1 MTGPE
6 ARGTVLTVCFPR
18 DVNDF
23 AMLPAQ
29 KLLAGNCLGARY
41 HVTSRKPT
49 TACAFW
55 GKNARPVTKLMH
67 FSRVF

>member
-18 DVNDF
+18 DVSDF

-29 KLLAGNCLGARY
+29 KLLAGNCLGVRY
-41 HVTSRKPT
+41 HVTSMKPT
-49 TACAFW
+49 I
-55 GKNARPVTKLMH
+55 GKRIPDP
-67 FSRVF
+67 

>member
-29 KLLAGNCLGARY
+29 KLLAGNCLGVRY
-41 HVTSRKPT
+41 HVTSTKPT
-49 TACAFW
+49 I
-55 GKNARPVTKLMH
+55 GKRIPDP
-67 FSRVF
+67 

>member
-23 AMLPAQ
+23 VMLSAQ
-29 KLLAGNCLGARY
+29 KLLAGNCLGVRY

-49 TACAFW
+49 IGQKFQTRN
-55 GKNARPVTKLMH
+55 KNN
-67 FSRVF
+67 FS